1 MSNSGNGGFISFVLW
16 LIIAVIIGAITDSV
30 WAGIIGGTVAILLI
44 AYLLTKD

>member
-16 LIIAVIIGAITDSV
+16 LIISVIIGAITDSV
-30 WAGIIGGTVAILLI
+30 WIGIIGGTVAILTI

>member
-16 LIIAVIIGAITDSV
+16 LIISIIIGAIADSA
-30 WAGIIGGTVAILLI
+30 WIGIIGGTISILVI